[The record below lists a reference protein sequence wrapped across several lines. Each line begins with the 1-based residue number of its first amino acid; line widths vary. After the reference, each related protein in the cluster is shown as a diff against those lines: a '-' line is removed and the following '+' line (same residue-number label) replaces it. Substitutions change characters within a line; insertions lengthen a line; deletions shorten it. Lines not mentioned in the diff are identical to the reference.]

1 MKRKRTCVAALLA
14 TALLSAC
21 AGTPRMSDAER
32 LQLHRSHAGEPVP
45 GFHLPGQ
52 LNGWTALGDEA
63 LVVWTRPREAW
74 LLELTGPCND
84 LRHATALSLTS
95 TGSRV
100 QARFD
105 SVLPLGPMVGQ
116 VGRVPCRIETIR
128 PLDTA
133 ALRQAGDA
141 LREARIEARD

>member
-1 MKRKRTCVAALLA
+1 MAPAAI
-14 TALLSAC
+14 
-21 AGTPRMSDAER
+21 R
-32 LQLHRSHAGEPVP
+32 
-45 GFHLPGQ
+45 
-52 LNGWTALGDEA
+52 WIK
-63 LVVWTRPREAW
+63 PREAW
-74 LLELTGPCND
+74 LLELAAPCND
-84 LRHATALSLTS
+84 LRHANAASLPS